1 MNRTMNRTKITLVRL
16 AMLVAV
22 LLVGGCNTVS
32 GLGEDIG
39 AAGAV
44 IKDTANKTK
53 EKIQN

>member
-1 MNRTMNRTKITLVRL
+1 MKRTLVG
-16 AMLVAV
+16 LVMMVVV
-22 LLVGGCNTVS
+22 LLIGGCNTVS

-39 AAGAV
+39 AAGTA